1 MERKERL
8 KMRPRDEGLTDEQKA
23 ALLNDYKSQ
32 LEQLDSA
39 FDAERARQRLF
50 MSQKARA
57 REQGLQKKRD
67 ARAKA
72 EAEASKNAAAGL
84 KKLFT
89 RQSTLV
95 LDDDAEN
102 SKLMQKLRQ
111 WKVMKKEY
119 ENVQFQKK
127 VNTTG
132 VSLNDNQYKLMI
144 MKLMKVERLIKDLD
158 KNSKNVDGRVDQ
170 IIRDNVIDSQRDST
184 SKQSHHKIGASR
196 AGSRRMSQLS
206 GRAGTQFGQGG
217 RKFTGFWTGQ
227 PKANL

>member
-67 ARAKA
+67 AKAKA

-89 RQSTLV
+89 R
-95 LDDDAEN
+95 
-102 SKLMQKLRQ
+102 
-111 WKVMKKEY
+111 
-119 ENVQFQKK
+119 
-127 VNTTG
+127 
-132 VSLNDNQYKLMI
+132 
-144 MKLMKVERLIKDLD
+144 
-158 KNSKNVDGRVDQ
+158 
-170 IIRDNVIDSQRDST
+170 
-184 SKQSHHKIGASR
+184 
-196 AGSRRMSQLS
+196 
-206 GRAGTQFGQGG
+206 
-217 RKFTGFWTGQ
+217 
-227 PKANL
+227 